1 MGLPSFVWTRY
12 IRVFHTES
20 VYTLSTRRGVTKA
33 ELAKLRRVPTVKR
46 LRWEL
51 GLIQEAFAERYG
63 IPLGTL
69 RDWEQGRA
77 EPDATTYL
85 KVTKADPKKI
95 AKIFEMA

>member
-1 MGLPSFVWTRY
+1 
-12 IRVFHTES
+12 
-20 VYTLSTRRGVTKA
+20 VTKA

-51 GLIQEAFAERYG
+51 GLTREAFAERYG

-69 RDWEQGRA
+69 RDWEQGRP
-77 EPDATTYL
+77 ERDATTYP
-85 KVTKADPKKI
+85 KGIKADPKKI